1 MPAEAPPLAALEL
14 LQQSITAARSTKR
27 TLRVEQTVSL
37 EPKGIPKDI
46 ELLGNDM

>member
-1 MPAEAPPLAALEL
+1 MPAEAPPLAALEPL
-14 LQQSITAARSTKR
+14 QSITAARSTKR

-37 EPKGIPKDI
+37 EPNGIPKDS